1 MQPGVTLE
9 RQACAHEAA
18 EAAAR
23 ARIFSAAEAAF
34 TANGFHVATM
44 DDIARR
50 AGCSKKTI
58 YKFFSSKEDLFFG
71 LMDHSKEVVSQVRI
85 DRSKGPEAALV
96 AFLEEAGRIILSQD
110 AASRRRMIMA
120 EYTHSPALL
129 AAAERR
135 GAGTA
140 RMALES
146 YLAELEQ
153 SGHHEIG
160 DPREAAHM
168 LMGMAL
174 GAFHHRLLLGVA
186 SSFPPEVIRERIV
199 KSVRIYLRGTARP
212 NANSASHPAPV
223 PAFQP
228 AE

>member
-9 RQACAHEAA
+9 RQACAPEAA

-58 YKFFSSKEDLFFG
+58 YKFFGSKEDLFFG
-71 LMDHSKEVVSQVRI
+71 LMDHSKAVVSQVGI

-96 AFLEEAGRIILSQD
+96 EFLEETGRIMLSQD
-110 AASRRRMIMA
+110 AISRRRMIMA

-135 GAGTA
+135 GEGTA
-140 RMALES
+140 RLAVEP
-146 YLAELEQ
+146 YLAEL
-153 SGHHEIG
+153 
-160 DPREAAHM
+160 
-168 LMGMAL
+168 
-174 GAFHHRLLLGVA
+174 
-186 SSFPPEVIRERIV
+186 
-199 KSVRIYLRGTARP
+199 
-212 NANSASHPAPV
+212 
-223 PAFQP
+223 
-228 AE
+228 